1 MRPDRKTP
9 RRKAPRRKAP
19 RRKTPDRKTSRK
31 TRART
36 GILCVHSSNEM
47 YGADRVLLQVVQ
59 AVPPDRRQ
67 DVVVWLPPAPEAGP
81 QAQQDGP
88 VQGRLARELQRLGI
102 RHSQRSLPI
111 LRRRLVSARGVLT
124 LAAQLVSVLPA
135 LIRLRPQVLY
145 CSTSAVLLLAPA
157 ARLLGVP
164 RVVLHVQEIWS
175 GPEAAVLRVMSRFAT
190 DWIAISRASAASL
203 PTGIVDRVQ
212 VIPNGVEDRGPR
224 PAGAAVG
231 RPAAGG
237 TAGSEPGRTPPGNL
251 AEVQPPA
258 GSESEPL
265 RFLMAGRWNAWKGH
279 EFLLRAWDAGD
290 PPGIL
295 TILGGPPETGT
306 GVDVAGLVAALRHPE
321 SVDIVGEV
329 PEITGY
335 VDAADVMVVPS
346 TAPEPFGLV
355 AIEAFARCRPV
366 VGSNAGGLAD
376 VVTQGVTGWLY
387 DPGDLAGL
395 SAVLRRL
402 DRPTARVVGKLARR
416 AYEEQYTATLF
427 RENLGA
433 WWKQVVES

>member
-1 MRPDRKTP
+1 MRPDK
-9 RRKAPRRKAP
+9 
-19 RRKTPDRKTSRK
+19 KTSGSETPGRN
-31 TRART
+31 TGRNNRART

-59 AVPPDRRQ
+59 AVPPDRSQ
-67 DVVVWLPPAPEAGP
+67 DVVVWLPPAPESASGAHGP
-81 QAQQDGP
+81 E
-88 VQGRLARELQRLGI
+88 QGRLARELQRLGI

-111 LRRRLVSARGVLT
+111 LRRRLVSARGVLV

-157 ARLLGVP
+157 ARLLGIP

-175 GPEAAVLRVMSRFAT
+175 GPEAALLRVMSRFAT

-203 PTGIVDRVQ
+203 PPGIVDRVQ
-212 VIPNGVEDRGPR
+212 VIVNGVEDRGLR
-224 PAGAAVG
+224 EAAVG

-237 TAGSEPGRTPPGNL
+237 TAGPEPGRTPGRVT
-251 AEVQPPA
+251 EVPPPP
-258 GSESEPL
+258 GSEAEPL

-290 PPGIL
+290 PPGTL
-295 TILGGPPETGT
+295 TILGGPPDTGV

-321 SVDIVGEV
+321 SVTIVGEV

-355 AIEAFARCRPV
+355 AIEAFARGRPV

-416 AYEEQYTATLF
+416 AYEEQYTAALF